1 MIDTW
6 SLVHVLLV
14 LAVCSG
20 QVYFL
25 RGLFDAKPTSQ
36 RTMARA

>member
-6 SLVHVLLV
+6 SLVHALLV
-14 LAVCSG
+14 VAVCSG

-25 RGLFDAKPTSQ
+25 RGLFDARPSVQGTK
-36 RTMARA
+36 ARA